1 MDKLLRILAVGA
13 AAAWLVAYGG
23 DKVAAQ
29 SNNDAETEQTAQA
42 DQAAQAEPATE
53 AGEAAEPEDASEPV
67 QVAPGDRIGGTVA
80 PPLRRQLER
89 RAYDTQ
95 RGVF

>member
-13 AAAWLVAYGG
+13 AAAWLAVYGG

-29 SNNDAETEQTAQA
+29 STDDAETEQTA
-42 DQAAQAEPATE
+42 QAAQAEPATE
-53 AGEAAEPEDASEPV
+53 AGEAAEPEDAGEPA
-67 QVAPGDRIGGTVA
+67 QVAPGDRIGGAVA

-95 RGVF
+95 RGLF